1 MVKKIFL
8 ILIFFQ
14 SIFFSKISFADVSII
29 VKIDDEIITNYD
41 VKRESNYLMILNPN
55 LENLDDKKIFELAKT

>member
-1 MVKKIFL
+1 MIKKIIL

-41 VKRESNYLMILNPN
+41 VKKESNYLMILNPN
-55 LENLDDKKIFELAKT
+55 LQNLDKKKYLN